1 MDEQQPVAEGEFVY
15 RRIHRNYYQ
24 AGLPMPV
31 AVAAFRPTD
40 LDTTGLSVFREP
52 FVKAVDVLAG
62 IADDKKNNYYVARLA
77 VSDLRKLGLS
87 VLPRPDP
94 DGPPGHAEIPELS
107 SAAYQAD
114 KQRLKQIQVELAKL
128 ASQGIV
134 HQPS

>member
-77 VSDLRKLGLS
+77 VSGISRSGIGVRRSADSMK
-87 VLPRPDP
+87 PRRRP
-94 DGPPGHAEIPELS
+94 
-107 SAAYQAD
+107 SAA
-114 KQRLKQIQVELAKL
+114 
-128 ASQGIV
+128 
-134 HQPS
+134 